1 MTTGE
6 RALED
11 ILWLGEPACHD
22 RTVVGGKAAN
32 LSRLAA
38 THRVPPGFCLAAPV
52 FDRARADG
60 SEPSALPPAV
70 RDELAVA
77 YGELAGRCSVSAPG
91 VAVRSSA
98 VDEDGA
104 GASFAGQHESYLN
117 VVGPDAVAGAALRCW
132 ESACTWR
139 ALEYR
144 RRQDLI
150 PERVRLAV
158 LVQQLVAA
166 DVSAV
171 VFSAN
176 PVNGSREAV
185 VIEAGW
191 GLGESIVGG
200 TVTPDTYVVRKE
212 DLAVVSRSTA
222 EKRRM
227 TVPVRGGTREVET
240 PRFLRTRPALDEEQ
254 AVEMARLSLDL
265 EREMGF
271 PVDVEC
277 AYEDGR
283 LYLLQC
289 RPVTALDDLRDVQ
302 TNLLK
307 REENDSD
314 YNERTP

>member
-1 MTTGE
+1 VTTGK
-6 RALED
+6 RALGD

-22 RTVVGGKAAN
+22 RTVVGGKASN

-38 THRVPPGFCLAAPV
+38 DHQVPPGFCLAAPV
-52 FDRARADG
+52 FDRARAEG
-60 SEPSALPPAV
+60 SERSALSPAL
-70 RDELAVA
+70 RNELAVA
-77 YGELAGRCSVSAPG
+77 YRELAGRCGVSAPG

-98 VDEDGA
+98 VEEDG
-104 GASFAGQHESYLN
+104 GSASFAGQHESYLN
-117 VVGPDAVAGAALRCW
+117 VVGPDAVAGVVLRCW
-132 ESACTWR
+132 ESAYTSRAVEYRCR
-139 ALEYR
+139 QGFALES
-144 RRQDLI
+144 
-150 PERVRLAV
+150 VRLAV

-176 PVNGSREAV
+176 PVTGSREEV

-212 DLAVVSRSTA
+212 GLAVVSQTIS
-222 EKRRM
+222 EKTRM

-240 PRFLRTRPALDEEQ
+240 PRFLRARPALDEVQ
-254 AVEMARLSLDL
+254 TVEMVRLAMNL
-265 EREMGF
+265 EREMGC

-289 RPVTALDDLRDVQ
+289 RPVTALDGLRDIS
-302 TNLLK
+302 TNPLK
-307 REENDSD
+307 REENDND
-314 YNERTP
+314 DHDRTL

>member
-1 MTTGE
+1 MTGE
-6 RALED
+6 RAIGD

-22 RTVVGGKAAN
+22 GTVVGGKAAN
-32 LSRLAA
+32 LSQLAA
-38 THRVPPGFCLAAPV
+38 GYRVPPGFCLAAPV
-52 FDRARADG
+52 FDRARAND

-77 YGELAGRCSVSAPG
+77 YGELAGRCGVSALG

-98 VDEDGA
+98 ADEDGA

-117 VVGPDAVAGAALRCW
+117 VVGPDAVAGAVRRCW
-132 ESACTWR
+132 ESAYTSR
-139 ALEYR
+139 AVEYR
-144 RRQDLI
+144 RRQDLVL
-150 PERVRLAV
+150 ESVRLAV

-176 PVNGSREAV
+176 PVSGSRQEV
-185 VIEAGW
+185 VIEACW

-212 DLAVVSRSTA
+212 DLTVVSQTIS
-222 EKRRM
+222 EKTRM

-240 PRFLRTRPALDEEQ
+240 PMFLRTRPALDEEQ
-254 AVEMARLSLDL
+254 AVEMARLAMDL
-265 EREMGF
+265 EREMGC

-277 AYEDGR
+277 AYEDGL

-289 RPVTALDDLRDVQ
+289 RPVTALGGLRD
-302 TNLLK
+302 
-307 REENDSD
+307 
-314 YNERTP
+314 RTVNPSRGKEHRRQP

>member
-1 MTTGE
+1 VTTGE
-6 RALED
+6 RAPGD

-32 LSRLAA
+32 LSRLTA
-38 THRVPPGFCLAAPV
+38 THRVPPGFCLAPAPV

-60 SEPSALPPAV
+60 SEPSALSPALHN
-70 RDELAVA
+70 ELAAA
-77 YGELAGRCSVSAPG
+77 YEELAGRCGVSAPA

-98 VDEDGA
+98 VEEDGA

-117 VVGPDAVAGAALRCW
+117 VVGPDAVAGAVRRCW
-132 ESACTWR
+132 ESACTSR
-139 ALEYR
+139 AVEYR
-144 RRQDLI
+144 RRQGHT
-150 PERVRLAV
+150 PESVRLAV

-176 PVNGSREAV
+176 PVSGSREEV

-212 DLAVVSRSTA
+212 DLAVVSRSIA

-227 TVPVRGGTREVET
+227 MVPVRGGTREVVT

-254 AVEMARLSLDL
+254 AVEMARLAMDL
-265 EREMGF
+265 EREKGF

-289 RPVTALDDLRDVQ
+289 RPVTALDGLRTSRQ
-302 TNLLK
+302 I
-307 REENDSD
+307 R
-314 YNERTP
+314 